1 MNNEGKISEELTEDS
16 LHKSDI
22 KDDNIKY
29 ESSAYTSNIQLKSI
43 NGDMQTVEPSYM
55 CDICGKEMS
64 SLAAM
69 SKHNKWHQD
78 QESPSCLKCGID
90 FEDRISYRSHMRSH
104 RGENRKQKNFTC
116 ETCGQNFVSK
126 FSLWKH
132 NKIHEGGKLRCETCG
147 CSFYDEKDMG
157 QHVCKHF
164 ACQICDMKFLRAKNH
179 KLHARMHAGE
189 LIYQCDL
196 CEALFDTKRKMNEHR
211 RAIHIRG
218 KKYKCDVCPKSFI
231 GKTLLEKHKRSHTG
245 ERPFKCTECG
255 AGFTQKGNLN
265 THFLLHTK
273 ENPFE
278 CVGCQEGFRQVFLQ
292 TFIFLWCSKPNLSS
306 NKVLNI

>member
-104 RGENRKQKNFTC
+104 RGENPKQKNFTC
-116 ETCGQNFVSK
+116 ETCGQNFVSNLVCGSTIK
-126 FSLWKH
+126 FMKVESFAVKPVAVHFMMKKTWV
-132 NKIHEGGKLRCETCG
+132 NTC
-147 CSFYDEKDMG
+147 
-157 QHVCKHF
+157 VN
-164 ACQICDMKFLRAKNH
+164 I
-179 KLHARMHAGE
+179 LHA
-189 LIYQCDL
+189 
-196 CEALFDTKRKMNEHR
+196 
-211 RAIHIRG
+211 
-218 KKYKCDVCPKSFI
+218 KYVI
-231 GKTLLEKHKRSHTG
+231 
-245 ERPFKCTECG
+245 
-255 AGFTQKGNLN
+255 
-265 THFLLHTK
+265 
-273 ENPFE
+273 
-278 CVGCQEGFRQVFLQ
+278 
-292 TFIFLWCSKPNLSS
+292 
-306 NKVLNI
+306 